1 MPEYLV
7 AIDLGTSNCCLSYA
21 NIESKEVRVLDF
33 RGKNIYPS
41 VLYYKPDGTYEAGQS
56 ASSRYQKDDG
66 VVNYMKRILAKKYKD
81 IPKQVKDSCKS
92 EVVSGPKGF
101 AAFKVNGS
109 TKLPEDVLTD
119 LVKSMR
125 DHFIDKCSGEG
136 DGDGDGDRE
145 TVVNV
150 KKVIVTIPSNYV
162 QDPIVYTKRIIKNA
176 GFNCEVSTIPEP
188 VAACMAYNVSDM
200 TDSGYFM
207 VFDIGGGT
215 CDVALLSLNGSRF
228 DVKDHVGNDIAGA
241 VFDNLI
247 REWAGQQIQERLGI
261 SIILPD
267 DHPRKQLAEKI
278 LLDICR
284 EAKEQLS
291 SSGTIDI
298 DLTDYFKKISRENIR
313 RKPKTSSDD
322 EFDDFNDFD
331 DSDSDDADDDRRG
344 IMLDLTLQL
353 SREELNKIIETP
365 VNECINLISLILT
378 RNGLTP
384 EDITKIILVGG
395 SSRLC
400 LIESRIM
407 SIFGTGK
414 ISRTINPDEC
424 VSRGACGFGVNGA
437 SFTDCLH
444 HNIYHC
450 VGRPDNPKNYVV
462 LLNEHQSLPCS
473 VTHQCTIR
481 HDRTLPYYRDVIYQG
496 IKPQGA
502 IQLAPMVVSGY
513 TFDPV
518 NDVTVTYTIKI
529 NEERILSY
537 SVKDD
542 TTGKVLV
549 EDSVVSFT

>member
-21 NIESKEVRVLDF
+21 NIEEKDVKVLDF
-33 RGKNIYPS
+33 GGKHIYPS
-41 VLYYKPDGTYEAGQS
+41 FLYYKPDGTYDAGWS
-56 ASSRYQKDDG
+56 AALRYRRNDG
-66 VVNYMKRILAKKYKD
+66 VVNYMKRVLAKKYKD

-92 EVVSGPKGF
+92 EVVSGPRGF

-119 LVKSMR
+119 LVRSMR
-125 DHFIDKCSGEG
+125 DHFIDKCLMNG
-136 DGDGDGDRE
+136 DGG
-145 TVVNV
+145 VIV

-176 GFNCEVSTIPEP
+176 GFNCEVTTIPEP

-215 CDVALLSLNGSRF
+215 CDVALLSLNGSQF

-247 REWAGQQIQERLGI
+247 REWVGQQIQERFGI

-267 DHPRKQLAEKI
+267 DDPRKQLAEKI

-291 SSGTIDI
+291 YFESIDI
-298 DLTDYFKKISRENIR
+298 DLVPYLERIYKDNSKSKSKYGFN
-313 RKPKTSSDD
+313 D
-322 EFDDFNDFD
+322 EYYDFD
-331 DSDSDDADDDRRG
+331 DSDDFDDDDDDDDRRG
-344 IMLDLTLQL
+344 TIWDVTLELT
-353 SREELNKIIETP
+353 REELNKIIETP

-384 EDITKIILVGG
+384 EDIAKIILVGG

-424 VSRGACGFGVNGA
+424 VSRGACGFGVSGA

-462 LLNEHQSLPCS
+462 LLKEHQSLPCS
-473 VTHQCTIR
+473 TTHQCTIR

>member
-21 NIESKEVRVLDF
+21 NIENKEVKVLDF
-33 RGKNIYPS
+33 GGKNIYPS
-41 VLYYKPDGTYEAGQS
+41 VLYYKPDGAYDAGWS
-56 ASSRYQKDDG
+56 AALRYRRNDG
-66 VVNYMKRILAKKYKD
+66 VVNYMKRVLAKKYKD

-119 LVKSMR
+119 LVRSMR
-125 DHFIDKCSGEG
+125 DHFIEKCRG

-176 GFNCEVSTIPEP
+176 GFNCEVTTIPEP

-247 REWAGQQIQERLGI
+247 REWVGQQIQERLGI
-261 SIILPD
+261 SITLPD
-267 DHPRKQLAEKI
+267 DDPRKQLAEKI

-291 SSGTIDI
+291 SLESIDI
-298 DLTDYFKKISRENIR
+298 ELVPYFEKINTENIR
-313 RKPKTSSDD
+313 RKSKTSSDD
-322 EFDDFNDFD
+322 EFDDFNDSD
-331 DSDSDDADDDRRG
+331 DSDNDDDDDRRG
-344 IMLDLTLQL
+344 IIWDSTCTL

-365 VNECINLISLILT
+365 INECINLISLILT

-414 ISRTINPDEC
+414 ICHTINPDEC
-424 VSRGACGFGVNGA
+424 VSRGACGFGVSGA

-462 LLNEHQSLPCS
+462 LLNEHESLPCS
-473 VTHQCTIR
+473 ATHQCKIR

-502 IQLAPMVVSGY
+502 TQLAPMLVSGY

>member
-21 NIESKEVRVLDF
+21 NIESKEVKVLDF
-33 RGKNIYPS
+33 GGKNIYPS
-41 VLYYKPDGTYEAGQS
+41 VVYYKPDGTYETGWS
-56 ASSRYQKDDG
+56 AAIRYRRDDG
-66 VVNYMKRILAKKYKD
+66 VVNYMKRILAKKYRD

-119 LVKSMR
+119 LVRSMR
-125 DHFIDKCSGEG
+125 DHFIVKCRG
-136 DGDGDGDRE
+136 DGDGDGDKK
-145 TVVNV
+145 VIV

-176 GFNCEVSTIPEP
+176 GFNCEVTTIPEP

-215 CDVALLSLNGSRF
+215 CDVDLLSLNGSRF
-228 DVKDHVGNDIAGA
+228 NVKDHVGNDIADA

-247 REWAGQQIQERLGI
+247 REWVKQQIQERLRI
-261 SIILPD
+261 NITLPD
-267 DHPRKQLAEKI
+267 DHPRKQYAEKI

-284 EAKEQLS
+284 KAKEQLS
-291 SSGTIDI
+291 SSESYDI
-298 DLTDYFKKISRENIR
+298 ELLSYLEKINTENIR
-313 RKPKTSSDD
+313 RKSKTSSDD
-322 EFDDFNDFD
+322 EFDDSDDFD
-331 DSDSDDADDDRRG
+331 DDDDRRG
-344 IMLDLTLQL
+344 TIWDYTCTL

-395 SSRLC
+395 SSSLC
-400 LIESRIM
+400 LIGSRIM

-450 VGRPDNPKNYVV
+450 VGRPDNPKNYRV

-473 VTHQCTIR
+473 TTHQCKIR
-481 HDRTLPYYRDVIYQG
+481 HDRALPYYRDVIYQG

-502 IQLAPMVVSGY
+502 IQLAPMVVFGY

>member
-21 NIESKEVRVLDF
+21 NIENKEVKVLDF
-33 RGKNIYPS
+33 GGKNIYPS
-41 VLYYKPDGTYEAGQS
+41 VVYYKPDGTYDAGWS
-56 ASSRYQKDDG
+56 AALRYRRNDG

-92 EVVSGPKGF
+92 EVVSGPSGF

-125 DHFIDKCSGEG
+125 EKMIEKCRG
-136 DGDGDGDRE
+136 DGDGDGDGE
-145 TVVNV
+145 KVVNV

-176 GFNCEVSTIPEP
+176 GFKCEVTTIPEP

-215 CDVALLSLNGSRF
+215 CDVALLSLNGSQF

-261 SIILPD
+261 NIILPD
-267 DHPRKQLAEKI
+267 DDPRKQLAEKI

-291 SSGTIDI
+291 SFESIDI
-298 DLTDYFKKISRENIR
+298 DLVPYLERIYKDNSKSKSKYGFN
-313 RKPKTSSDD
+313 D
-322 EFDDFNDFD
+322 EYYDFD
-331 DSDSDDADDDRRG
+331 DSDDFDDDDDDRRDT
-344 IMLDLTLQL
+344 IWDVTLDL

-450 VGRPDNPKNYVV
+450 VGRPDNPKNYRV

-473 VTHQCTIR
+473 TTHQCKIR

-502 IQLAPMVVSGY
+502 IQLAPMLVSGY

>member
-1 MPEYLV
+1 MYK
-7 AIDLGTSNCCLSYA
+7 TQLSY
-21 NIESKEVRVLDF
+21 
-33 RGKNIYPS
+33 
-41 VLYYKPDGTYEAGQS
+41 T
-56 ASSRYQKDDG
+56 
-66 VVNYMKRILAKKYKD
+66 
-81 IPKQVKDSCKS
+81 KQ
-92 EVVSGPKGF
+92 
-101 AAFKVNGS
+101 
-109 TKLPEDVLTD
+109 
-119 LVKSMR
+119 
-125 DHFIDKCSGEG
+125 
-136 DGDGDGDRE
+136 
-145 TVVNV
+145 
-150 KKVIVTIPSNYV
+150 
-162 QDPIVYTKRIIKNA
+162 IIKNA
-176 GFNCEVSTIPEP
+176 GFNCEVTTIPEP

-247 REWAGQQIQERLGI
+247 REWVGQQIQERLGI

-291 SSGTIDI
+291 SSESQEI
-298 DLTDYFKKISRENIR
+298 DLTHYFKKISRENIR

-322 EFDDFNDFD
+322 EFDNFNDFD

-353 SREELNKIIETP
+353 TREELNKIIETP

-450 VGRPDNPKNYVV
+450 VGRPDNPKNYRV

-473 VTHQCTIR
+473 TTHQCKIR
-481 HDRTLPYYRDVIYQG
+481 HDRALPYYRDVIYQG

-502 IQLAPMVVSGY
+502 IQLAPMVVFGY

>member
-21 NIESKEVRVLDF
+21 NIESKEVRVLNF
-33 RGKNIYPS
+33 GGRNIYPS
-41 VLYYKPDGTYEAGQS
+41 VLYYKPDGTYDAGWS
-56 ASSRYQKDDG
+56 AALRYRRNDG
-66 VVNYMKRILAKKYKD
+66 VVNYMKRILAKKYRD

-92 EVVSGPKGF
+92 EVVSGPNGF

-109 TKLPEDVLTD
+109 TKLPGDVLTD

-125 DHFIDKCSGEG
+125 DHFIDKYSGEG
-136 DGDGDGDRE
+136 DGE
-145 TVVNV
+145 VIV

-162 QDPIVYTKRIIKNA
+162 QDQIVYTKQIIKNA
-176 GFNCEVSTIPEP
+176 GFNCEVTTIPEP
-188 VAACMAYNVSDM
+188 VAACMAYNITDM

-215 CDVALLSLNGSRF
+215 CDVALLSLNGSQF

-247 REWAGQQIQERLGI
+247 REWAGKQIQERLGI

-267 DHPRKQLAEKI
+267 DDPRKQLAEKI

-298 DLTDYFKKISRENIR
+298 DLTDYLKKISRENIR

-322 EFDDFNDFD
+322 EFDNFNDFD
-331 DSDSDDADDDRRG
+331 DSDNDDDDRRG
-344 IMLDLTLQL
+344 IMLDLTLEL
-353 SREELNKIIETP
+353 TREELNKIIETP

-395 SSRLC
+395 SSRLR

-450 VGRPDNPKNYVV
+450 VGRPDNPNNYRV

-481 HDRTLPYYRDVIYQG
+481 HDRALPYYRDVIYQG
-496 IKPQGA
+496 ITPQGA
-502 IQLAPMVVSGY
+502 IQLAPMVVFGY
-513 TFDPV
+513 TFDPI

-549 EDSVVSFT
+549 EDSVITNK

>member
-21 NIESKEVRVLDF
+21 NIENKEVRVLDF
-33 RGKNIYPS
+33 GGKNIYPS
-41 VLYYKPDGTYEAGQS
+41 VLYYKPDGTYEAGRS

-92 EVVSGPKGF
+92 EVVSGPSGF

-119 LVKSMR
+119 LVRSMR
-125 DHFIDKCSGEG
+125 DHFIEKCRG

-247 REWAGQQIQERLGI
+247 REWVGQQIQERLGI

-298 DLTDYFKKISRENIR
+298 DLTHYFKKISRENIR

-322 EFDDFNDFD
+322 EFDNFNDFD

-353 SREELNKIIETP
+353 TREELNKIIETP

>member
-33 RGKNIYPS
+33 GGKNIYPS
-41 VLYYKPDGTYEAGQS
+41 VLYYKPDGAYDAGWS
-56 ASSRYQKDDG
+56 AALRYRRNDG
-66 VVNYMKRILAKKYKD
+66 VVNYMKRVLAKKYKD

-92 EVVSGPKGF
+92 EVVSGPNGF

-125 DHFIDKCSGEG
+125 DHFIEKCRG

-176 GFNCEVSTIPEP
+176 GFNCEVTTIPEP

-247 REWAGQQIQERLGI
+247 REWVGQQIQERLGI
-261 SIILPD
+261 NITLPD
-267 DHPRKQLAEKI
+267 DDPRKQLAEKI

-291 SSGTIDI
+291 SSESQEI
-298 DLTDYFKKISRENIR
+298 DLTHYFKKISRENIR

-353 SREELNKIIETP
+353 TREELNKIIETP

-400 LIESRIM
+400 LIGSRIM

-450 VGRPDNPKNYVV
+450 VGRPDNPKNYRV
-462 LLNEHQSLPCS
+462 LLNEHQSLPP
-473 VTHQCTIR
+473 TCTNA
-481 HDRTLPYYRDVIYQG
+481 G
-496 IKPQGA
+496 IWLY
-502 IQLAPMVVSGY
+502 I
-513 TFDPV
+513 
-518 NDVTVTYTIKI
+518 
-529 NEERILSY
+529 
-537 SVKDD
+537 
-542 TTGKVLV
+542 
-549 EDSVVSFT
+549 